1 MCIHGEDLLLS
12 QRQSTPSA
20 AWRRPRRGWEEPNS
34 RTQKPKARIHGT
46 SDDVKADPSVRREQ
60 EDRDEA
66 LEIYLLERVPGLREH
81 YAAQHSAFSQLE
93 DDAYARHPD
102 PTPDDI
108 AAAEAAEAALPSRK
122 RTEAQLRR
130 SFAPLAVHLPSEI
143 KRKRKRFVQQGQR
156 AWNRANPTPLTWELE
171 RTLAAEFI
179 KTFGH

>member
-1 MCIHGEDLLLS
+1 VAG
-12 QRQSTPSA
+12 R
-20 AWRRPRRGWEEPNS
+20 S
-34 RTQKPKARIHGT
+34 RTPGHGSARLESRQPRKMSKQTHSI
-46 SDDVKADPSVRREQ
+46 RREQ
-60 EDRDEA
+60 EDRSDA
-66 LEIYLLERVPGLREH
+66 LEEYFLENAPGLREH
-81 YAAQHSAFSQLE
+81 YAAQHSAFNQLE

-108 AAAEAAEAALPSRK
+108 AAVEAAEAALPSRK

-130 SFAPLAVHLPSEI
+130 SFAPLAAHLPSEI

-179 KTFGH
+179 KTFRH